1 MRAKFTRF
9 AFIGFLVACVAFS
22 AFAQQ
27 VSETDRASAK
37 SYVATG
43 VEAFKNGQFD
53 AAVAAFQ
60 QAKQSD
66 PTSIIARLYL
76 GTAYAAQYIPG
87 APSDD
92 NRTFARHA
100 IEEYKGVLERDPNN
114 LTAIDGIGSILFG
127 MGGNPFDI
135 DAMNESKT
143 YHERHVELRPND
155 PEPYYWIGVIDWSIC
170 YRAEQRLRDEWS
182 DEHPNGNLAP
192 AAPLPDAVRQDF
204 ANKCE
209 STVNEGIVHGK
220 KAIELKPDYEDAM
233 AYLNLL
239 YRLKAD
245 MEQEED
251 ARDED
256 LRVAEQLVDQVKA
269 IKEKRAAPPNQY

>member
-9 AFIGFLVACVAFS
+9 AFIGFLLACVTFPALG
-22 AFAQQ
+22 QQ
-27 VSETDRASAK
+27 ASDSDRAEAK

-43 VEAFKNGQFD
+43 VQAFKNGQLD

-60 QAKQSD
+60 QAKQAD

-76 GTAYAAQYIPG
+76 GTAYAAHYIPG

-92 NRTFARHA
+92 NRAFAQHA

-127 MGGNPFDI
+127 LGGNPFDI
-135 DAMNESKT
+135 DALNESKT
-143 YHERHVELRPND
+143 YHERHIELRPND
-155 PEPYYWIGVIDWSIC
+155 PEPYYWVGVIDWTIC
-170 YRAEQRLRDEWS
+170 YRTNRELREDWS
-182 DEHPNGNLAP
+182 KENPNGNLAP
-192 AAPLPDAVRQDF
+192 ADELPDAVRQDF

-209 STVNEGIVHGK
+209 STVNEGIARQK
-220 KAIELKPDYEDAM
+220 KAIELKPDYDDAM

-245 MEQEED
+245 MEPAQD
-251 ARDED
+251 ALDED
-256 LRVAEQLVDQVKA
+256 LRMAEALVDQVKA
-269 IKEKRAAPPNQY
+269 IKEKRAAAPNQY

>member
-1 MRAKFTRF
+1 M
-9 AFIGFLVACVAFS
+9 IDS
-22 AFAQQ
+22 
-27 VSETDRASAK
+27 DRAAAK
-37 SYVATG
+37 SYLATG
-43 VEAFKNGQFD
+43 VQAFKNEQFE

-60 QAKQSD
+60 QAKQAD

-92 NRTFARHA
+92 NRAFAQHA

-114 LTAIDGIGSILFG
+114 LTALDGIGSILYG

-143 YHERHVELRPND
+143 YHERHIELRPND
-155 PEPYYWIGVIDWSIC
+155 PEPYYWVGVIDWSIC
-170 YRAEQRLRDEWS
+170 FRAEQRLRDDWS

-209 STVNEGIVHGK
+209 STVNEGIAHQR

-245 MEQEED
+245 MEQEQD

-256 LRVAEQLVDQVKA
+256 LRVADDLVDQVKA
-269 IKEKRAAPPNQY
+269 IKEKRAAAPNQY